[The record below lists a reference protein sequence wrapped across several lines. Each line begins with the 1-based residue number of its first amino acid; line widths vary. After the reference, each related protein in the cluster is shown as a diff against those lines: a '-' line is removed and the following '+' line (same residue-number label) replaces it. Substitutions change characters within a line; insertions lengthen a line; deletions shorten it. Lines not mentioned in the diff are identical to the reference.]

1 MTDPLPL
8 PPPDSLPQ
16 ALPQDLERTASPAAG
31 SMVRLRDVQALNRS
45 FRRLAEVQEALLRQ
59 MQELEQERRRQR
71 AWLAPALVAGGL
83 AAGLGLAAVALVW
96 WQSSRP
102 PERIEAQA
110 PQPPPVINLEPTP
123 VTVQVPEDP
132 ALRAMAGVMQE
143 HMESLRG
150 DQLAYREQLAELTG
164 RLLDSEQEK
173 IDILKQ
179 IAAQPAPAAA
189 AAEPAA
195 PPPQLQLPGADGATA
210 DPWVGVVNG
219 LLAVDGHS
227 NLRFQEATRVPGA
240 ARLEDVVLLEW
251 GADGLLAGA
260 IRAGR
265 AEFELHRMTG
275 NLVLRFFDGSR
286 AAGGARVALPSEG
299 LRIDLEQVAVDAWL
313 EHFPELSDV
322 KADPES
328 AAAAGPTDL
337 RQPAVP
343 GSSVR
348 AVRDALDAL
357 ISRRGSFHY
366 YKLGA
371 LGGVD
376 GTVLKLVQINWHDN
390 AGRLVKTIEADTL
403 TVRLH
408 PKGNSVELELRNGAF
423 LSAEGRSPFS
433 SDLFRL
439 YLPKQDLDAWRASG
453 VPYVEAAG

>member
-1 MTDPLPL
+1 MPL
-8 PPPDSLPQ
+8 PPPEP
-16 ALPQDLERTASPAAG
+16 APGPQDLEAAAAPASG
-31 SMVRLRDVQALNRS
+31 SLVRLRDVQALNRS

-71 AWLAPALVAGGL
+71 AWMAPALAAGGL
-83 AAGLGLAAVALVW
+83 VLGLGLAALAAVW
-96 WQSSRP
+96 WRQDRP
-102 PERIEAQA
+102 AERIEAQA
-110 PQPPPVINLEPTP
+110 PVVHVEPTP
-123 VTVQVPEDP
+123 VTIQVPEDP
-132 ALRAMAGVMQE
+132 ALREAASMVQE
-143 HMESLRG
+143 QVAALRS
-150 DQLAYREQLAELTG
+150 DQLAYRSQLADLTE

-179 IAAQPAPAAA
+179 MAAQPPPAPAAA
-189 AAEPAA
+189 AAPAA
-195 PPPQLQLPGADGATA
+195 PAPQLQVPNAEVSVAA

-219 LLAVDGHS
+219 LLAVDGYSH
-227 NLRFQEATRVPGA
+227 LRFQEATRVPGA
-240 ARLEDVVLLEW
+240 ARLEDVVLLDW
-251 GADGLLAGA
+251 KPDGLLAAA
-260 IRAGR
+260 IRAR
-265 AEFELHRMTG
+265 RVEFELHRMTG

-286 AAGGARVALPSEG
+286 AAGGARVALPPEG
-299 LRIDLEQVAVDAWL
+299 LRLDLEEIGVKAWL
-313 EHFPELSDV
+313 EHFPELSDMG
-322 KADPES
+322 PEP
-328 AAAAGPTDL
+328 AAAAAAPGPAEL

-348 AVRDALDAL
+348 HVKDALDAL
-357 ISRRGSFHY
+357 ISQRGSFHY

-390 AGRLVKTIEADTL
+390 AGRLVKTIEADVL

-423 LSAEGRSPFS
+423 LSEEGRSPFS

-439 YLPKQDLDAWRASG
+439 YLPRQDLDAWRASG